1 MRSWL
6 PCAAAL
12 VLALATAPV
21 ALARE
26 DLLSGQ
32 PTPTGKRVTPEAMPG
47 AVFQSLNPDLPGL
60 PDFTAGQAAEMALS
74 PDGGT
79 LLIPTA
85 GYNRNVGP
93 DGKFIPD
100 LSNEYV
106 FVYDVAG
113 PLPVKRQVIP
123 VPNTYLGLAWHPAGD
138 RFYLS
143 GGVDDAVREFRRG
156 EHGFE
161 PGRTLA
167 LGHKAGLGLQAKP
180 EAAGIAPDPD
190 GNRLLVANLQNESV
204 SLLDLASGAV
214 LAEQDLRPGVIDPA
228 RRGEPGGTFPNAV
241 AWASATKA
249 YVTSQRDRELVA
261 LNVEGGTLQVAGRL
275 KVSGQPTALLTSPDR
290 RRLYV
295 ALDNSDSVP
304 VVDTATDGLIE
315 EIPATAPR
323 TVLLN
328 PRDLKGA
335 SPNNL
340 ALSPDGGTLFVTDG
354 GLNAV
359 AVVRLDDQARG
370 VQPAAKR
377 DDDGD
382 DDDDTAPA
390 SAVVGLIPTGWYP
403 TAVAVRPDGRRLFV
417 VNGKSAPGPNPLG
430 CRDIL
435 SIAPDALDRC
445 KAANNYVWQL
455 EKAGF
460 LSMPVPTPAQLAR
473 LTRQVAAND
482 FPGAVARA
490 ADGEVMEL
498 LRARIRHVVFVVK
511 ENRSYDQVLG
521 DLEVGDGDP
530 SLTLLP
536 APITPNHHALARR
549 FVTLDNFLDSGE
561 TSNTGWNWTTAAR
574 TTDFT
579 EREAPVNYAGRGLQ
593 YDQEGTNRNV
603 NVALPTAAARTAAN
617 PATPDD
623 PDLLAGTADVAAPD
637 GPGGE
642 AGAGYLWDAAIR
654 ARLEVRNYGF
664 YGDLARYDP
673 HHPAPIPLEHDPA
686 ARNLR
691 VFFPTKAALADRSDP
706 YFRGFDQAFPDYWRL
721 KEWEREFDAYVAAGR
736 LPALSLVRL
745 PHDHFGAFADATDGV
760 DTVET
765 EMADNDYA
773 LGRLIEKLAHSPF
786 AEDTLV
792 FVVEDDA
799 QDGADHVDA
808 HRSLAFVAGPY
819 VRQGAV
825 VSERYTTVNLLR
837 TIEDVLGLE
846 PMGLNDGLAAP
857 MTAVFD
863 PERPGWTYDVV
874 VPDVLRT
881 TRLPLPAPTRAELD
895 PCHAAPAHD
904 AAYWQA
910 AMAGQDFSAEDRLDT
925 PRFNAALWRGLKG
938 EAAPPPPTEPSGRDL
953 RAGRDRL
960 LAAAAP
966 RCGGH

>member
-6 PCAAAL
+6 PRAAAL
-12 VLALATAPV
+12 VLALAAAPV

-26 DLLSGQ
+26 DLLTGQ

-47 AVFQSLNPDLPGL
+47 AVFQALNPDLPGL
-60 PDFTAGQAAEMALS
+60 PDFTVGQAAEMALS
-74 PDGGT
+74 PDGRT
-79 LLIPTA
+79 LLISTA

-93 DGKFIPD
+93 DGKFVPD
-100 LSNEYV
+100 FSNEYV

-113 PLPVKRQVIP
+113 PLPAKRQVIP
-123 VPNTYLGLAWHPAGD
+123 VPNTYLGLAWYPAGD

-156 EHGFE
+156 ERGFE
-161 PGRTLA
+161 PGRTFP
-167 LGHKAGLGLQAKP
+167 LGHEAGLGLQVKP

-190 GNRLLVANLQNESV
+190 GSRLLVANLQNESV
-204 SLLDLASGAV
+204 SLLDLGSGAV

-241 AWASATKA
+241 AWASAAKA
-249 YVTSQRDRELVA
+249 YVTSQRDRELIVLGVDGGA
-261 LNVEGGTLQVAGRL
+261 LRIAGRL
-275 KVSGQPTALLTSPDR
+275 KLSGQPAALLASPER

-295 ALDNSDSVP
+295 ALDNSDSVL
-304 VVDTATDGLIE
+304 VVDTATDGLLE

-323 TVLLN
+323 AVLLN

-340 ALSPDGGTLFVTDG
+340 GLSPDGGTLFVTDG

-359 AVVRLDDQARG
+359 AVIRLDDQARG
-370 VQPAAKR
+370 VPAAKR

-382 DDDDTAPA
+382 DGDGAPT

-403 TAVAVRPDGRRLFV
+403 TAVAARADGRRLFV
-417 VNGKSAPGPNPLG
+417 ANGKSVPGPNPLG
-430 CRDIL
+430 CRDTL
-435 SIAPDALDRC
+435 STAPDALNPC

-460 LSMPVPTPAQLAR
+460 LAMPVPSPARLAR

-482 FPGAVARA
+482 DFPGTTARD
-490 ADGEVMEL
+490 ADKEVMEL

-511 ENRSYDQVLG
+511 ENRTYDQVLG

-549 FVTLDNFLDSGE
+549 FVTLDSFFDSGE
-561 TSNTGWNWTTAAR
+561 SSNTGWNWTTAAR

-603 NVALPTAAARTAAN
+603 NVALPSSAARTAAN

-654 ARLEVRNYGF
+654 AGLEVRNYGF

-673 HHPAPIPLEHDPA
+673 RSPARIPPERDPA
-686 ARNLR
+686 AQNLR
-691 VFFPTKAALADRSDP
+691 VFFPTKAALAERSDP
-706 YFRGFDQAFPDYWRL
+706 YFRGFDQAFPDFWRER
-721 KEWEREFDAYVAAGR
+721 EWEREFDGYAAAGR
-736 LPALSLVRL
+736 LPALSLLRL
-745 PHDHFGAFADATDGV
+745 PHDHFGAFADAIDGV

-773 LGRLIEKLAHSPF
+773 VGRLVEKVAKSPF
-786 AEDTLV
+786 AKDTLI
-792 FVVEDDA
+792 FIVEDDA

-808 HRSLAFVAGPY
+808 HRSLALVAGPY

-825 VSERYTTVNLLR
+825 VSERYTTVDLLR

-857 MTAVFD
+857 MAAIFD
-863 PERPGWTYDVV
+863 PDRPEWTYEAAI
-874 VPDVLRT
+874 PQVLRT
-881 TRLPLPAPTRAELD
+881 TRLPLSAPTRAGLD
-895 PCHAAPAHD
+895 PCRAAPAHD

-938 EAAPPPPTEPSGRDL
+938 NAAPPEASGRDL

-966 RCGGH
+966 GCGGRR